1 MTEVSTHHHHPALA
15 HHFDDLGQ
23 QQEAST
29 LGMWIFLATEIL
41 FFGGLFL
48 AYGLY
53 RWSYHEAFT
62 AASHHQNITL
72 GAINTVVLIVS
83 SLTVALSVFFSQTDN
98 RRLLVIMLILT
109 MVLGAA
115 FLVIKAVE
123 YKQHID
129 HHLFPGPWFHF
140 EGPPDIARKA
150 QMFFFLYFVMT
161 GLHATH
167 MVIGLGIYAWL
178 LRRAQRGDFS
188 HEYYSPVEVC
198 GLYWHFVD
206 IVWIFLFPLLYLIG
220 RH

>member
-62 AASHHQNITL
+62 AASHHQNIAL

-83 SLTVALSVFFSQTDN
+83 SLTVALSVFFAQTDN
-98 RRLLVIMLILT
+98 RKLLVIMLILT
-109 MVLGAA
+109 MLLGAA

-123 YKQHID
+123 YKEHID
-129 HHLFPGPWFHF
+129 HHLFPGPWFH
-140 EGPPDIARKA
+140 
-150 QMFFFLYFVMT
+150 L
-161 GLHATH
+161 
-167 MVIGLGIYAWL
+167 
-178 LRRAQRGDFS
+178 
-188 HEYYSPVEVC
+188 
-198 GLYWHFVD
+198 
-206 IVWIFLFPLLYLIG
+206 
-220 RH
+220 